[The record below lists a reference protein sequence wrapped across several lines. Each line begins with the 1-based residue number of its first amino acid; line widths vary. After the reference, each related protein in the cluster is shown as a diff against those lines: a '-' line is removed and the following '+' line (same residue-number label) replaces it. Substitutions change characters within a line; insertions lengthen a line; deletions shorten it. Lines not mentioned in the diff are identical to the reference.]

1 MPALQIIAGIEVTP
15 GATAVAPFYCGKL
28 VNALR
33 SLNFLSDRN
42 AQLMIRWYEMN
53 KACLAMLVLGLA
65 SSACLAQAPI
75 YRCGNEYTNTLPE
88 GRDCKLLSG
97 GNVTVI
103 QGTRPSKPAV
113 TAPASKGSS
122 GASSSTVEQSRRDTD
137 ARLILQAEL
146 AKAQARRQEFQKEYN
161 NGQPEM
167 RGGESR
173 NHQKYLDRLE
183 SLKASLSRVDGDIA
197 GIERELSRLPA
208 APSGATAR

>member
-1 MPALQIIAGIEVTP
+1 
-15 GATAVAPFYCGKL
+15 
-28 VNALR
+28 
-33 SLNFLSDRN
+33 
-42 AQLMIRWYEMN
+42 MN
-53 KACLAMLVLGLA
+53 KASLAMLMLGLA

-103 QGTRPSKPAV
+103 EGTRPNKSAA
-113 TAPASKGSS
+113 APARKAAS
-122 GASSSTVEQSRRDTD
+122 GASASSDQKARRDTD

-146 AKAQARRQEFQKEYN
+146 AKAQARRQDIQKEYN

-183 SLKASLSRVDGDIA
+183 GLKASLARVDGDIA

-208 APSGATAR
+208 SANATLAR